1 MEGQVIRYSGEN
13 YLPGIPTRDDIVAE
27 NDGGLTAILKDA
39 LSSCQE
45 IPFMAV
51 DFGGSSEK
59 IGEKNRY
66 VLRLYGSLINGQ
78 KTVVILTGIQVFF
91 DIRVPEKESA
101 DDFKVKIDKILCSTI
116 NAYKIVPIRAF
127 PFCGYHTEKKLYLRV
142 FTHSTGDRKKALQ
155 AIQDNNF
162 ETASDDIFSLHRKI
176 ARENGIAISGWSMLS
191 RYSYRKHPQYTYDF
205 HVSVNY
211 FRAVEDLKLI
221 NDRFPLPAL
230 VRDRTLILTW
240 DIETQSRELGEFA
253 EVHNKE
259 NNVFMICITL
269 HWKDDPKSLKQ
280 ICLIDLETAPDPR
293 WITVVCGNQPNL
305 LKAFAL
311 CWGAFQPD
319 IQLGDFKSSEKIQK
333 WDYYGKLEVNS
344 KNNFRKKKGAT
355 DGEEEEEF
363 RVQPVKVKICPE
375 EDFISTFLKIPGCVP
390 IDVRVCFKKLYP
402 RAEVDRKSSLAFYLK
417 KCGLD
422 GKADMPYNK
431 MWRIY
436 SEAKAGATL
445 RESHSSTMH
454 DMHEVAYYCIIDAL
468 RCQEL
473 MVKRN
478 VINDYREVTSLAY
491 VSFFD
496 SHYRANGMKVRNLVG
511 AYATKRDIL
520 FSMRQSK
527 NTEKSKYPG
536 AYVYPPKKG
545 IETARPVTGLD
556 FASLYPS
563 LIMTYNLSPEKI
575 ILTHGEAVNVRK
587 NGNILHKIE
596 FPFNGRTVQAW
607 SVSHNNQSEKKGL
620 YPIVLE
626 DLYNKRVELK
636 AQLAQ
641 LGKKKERLGKTIS
654 SAKERGKKVL
664 EGLNSEYSSVC
675 FDYNCLNSKQSAL
688 KVYMNTFYG
697 EAGNSIS
704 PFFLLELAGG
714 ITSAGQYN
722 IGLVAKFVSG
732 KGFRIK
738 YGDTDSLYITC
749 PDKYYEICDRAFNEG
764 KLSKEEYWTEMV
776 NITMGVMKKL
786 RDQVNAYLRIKNGT
800 SYLKMA
806 YEEVL
811 FPVCFTGKKKYFGV
825 PHEGVVNFRPDDLFK
840 KGIDTVKQ
848 GQSQLF
854 KFIGEKIIWEAMD
867 INNTRSI
874 HKIVEDTLREAKH
887 KQWDF
892 NDFIVMATWKP
903 KKKNLCVHRFI
914 GRMREKNE
922 MIPDPGERFNYV
934 VVKGPP
940 LYNEEGQKE
949 QHRVGDYMEYA
960 DIAKELNME
969 IDINYY
975 LEKTV
980 GMCAHFINE
989 DDRYQPPPSHKIMQ
1003 LKDSDEKEKQIDTYS
1018 QDEAKKWLKKYIKGL

>member
-1 MEGQVIRYSGEN
+1 MEAQVIHYSGAN
-13 YLPGIPTRDDIVAE
+13 YLNGIPTRDDIVAE
-27 NDGGLTAILKDA
+27 NDGGLTAILNNA
-39 LSSCQE
+39 LSNYQE

-66 VLRLYGSLINGQ
+66 ILCLYGSLINGQ
-78 KTVVILTGIQVFF
+78 KAVVTLIGIWVFF
-91 DIRVPEKESA
+91 DIRVPEKESV
-101 DDFKVKIDKILCSTI
+101 DDFKIKIDEILCSTI
-116 NAYKIVPIRAF
+116 NAYKIEPIEAF
-127 PFCGYHTEKKLYLRV
+127 PFRGYHTEKKLYLRV
-142 FTHSTGDRKKALQ
+142 FTHGTEDRKKALQ
-155 AIQDNNF
+155 AIQDNDF
-162 ETASDDIFSLHRKI
+162 ETASDDIFSFHRKI
-176 ARENGIAISGWSMLS
+176 ARENGIAISGWSMMS
-191 RYSYRKHPQYTYDF
+191 KYCCRKHPQYTYDF
-205 HVSVNY
+205 HVSVNH
-211 FRAVEDLKLI
+211 FRAVEDLKMI
-221 NDRFPLPAL
+221 SDHFSLPAL
-230 VRDRTLILTW
+230 IRD
-240 DIETQSRELGEFA
+240 
-253 EVHNKE
+253 H
-259 NNVFMICITL
+259 
-269 HWKDDPKSLKQ
+269 DPKPLKQ

-293 WITVVCGNQPNL
+293 WITVVCRNQPNL

-311 CWGAFQPD
+311 CWRAFQPD
-319 IQLGDFKSSEKIQK
+319 IQLGFNDS
-333 WDYYGKLEVNS
+333 DYDWP
-344 KNNFRKKKGAT
+344 FIKKKGAT
-355 DGEEEEEF
+355 DNEKEEEF
-363 RVQPVKVKICPE
+363 RVQPIKVKICPE

-422 GKADMPYNK
+422 SKADMPYNK

-436 SEAKAGATL
+436 SEAKAGTSL
-445 RESHSSTMH
+445 KESHSSAMQN
-454 DMHEVAYYCIIDAL
+454 MHEVAYYCIIDAL

-478 VINDYREVTSLAY
+478 IINEYREVASLAY
-491 VSFFD
+491 VSLFD
-496 SHYRANGMKVRNLVG
+496 SHYRANGMKVRNLLD
-511 AYATKRDIL
+511 AYTTKLDML
-520 FSMRQSK
+520 FSTRQSK
-527 NTEKSKYPG
+527 NIEKGKYPG
-536 AYVYPPKKG
+536 AYVFSPKKG
-545 IETARPVTGLD
+545 IEIKRPVTGLD
-556 FASLYPS
+556 FTSL
-563 LIMTYNLSPEKI
+563 LIMRK
-575 ILTHGEAVNVRK
+575 K

-596 FPFNGRTVQAW
+596 FPFNDRIIHAW
-607 SVSHNNQSEKKGL
+607 CVRHDNQFEKKGL

-626 DLYNKRVELK
+626 DLSNKRKELK
-636 AQLAQ
+636 AQLAS
-641 LGKKKERLGKTIS
+641 LGKKKERLGKMIS
-654 SAKERGKKVL
+654 LAKERGKRVL
-664 EGLNSEYSSVC
+664 ESLNSEYSSVC
-675 FDYNCLNSKQSAL
+675 FDYNCLNSKQFAL

-704 PFFLLELAGG
+704 PFFLRELAGG

-732 KGFRIK
+732 KGFGIK
-738 YGDTDSLYITC
+738 YGDTDSLYLTC

-811 FPVCFTGKKKYFGV
+811 FPVCFTSKKKYFSV
-825 PHEGVVNFRPDDLFK
+825 PHEGVVNFRPDELFR

-854 KFIGEKIIWEAMD
+854 KYIGEKIMWEAMD

-874 HKIVEDTLREAKH
+874 HKIVEDILREAKH

-892 NDFIVMATWKP
+892 DDFIVMATWKP
-903 KKKNLCVHRFI
+903 KKKNLCVYRFI

-922 MIPDPGERFNYV
+922 RIPDPGERFSYV

-940 LYNEEGQKE
+940 LYNEKGRKE
-949 QHRVGDYMEYA
+949 PHRIGDYMEYA

-980 GMCAHFINE
+980 GICARFINE

-1018 QDEAKKWLKKYIKGL
+1018 QDEAKNGLKNI

>member
-1 MEGQVIRYSGEN
+1 M
-13 YLPGIPTRDDIVAE
+13 
-27 NDGGLTAILKDA
+27 
-39 LSSCQE
+39 
-45 IPFMAV
+45 
-51 DFGGSSEK
+51 
-59 IGEKNRY
+59 
-66 VLRLYGSLINGQ
+66 
-78 KTVVILTGIQVFF
+78 
-91 DIRVPEKESA
+91 
-101 DDFKVKIDKILCSTI
+101 
-116 NAYKIVPIRAF
+116 
-127 PFCGYHTEKKLYLRV
+127 
-142 FTHSTGDRKKALQ
+142 
-155 AIQDNNF
+155 
-162 ETASDDIFSLHRKI
+162 
-176 ARENGIAISGWSMLS
+176 
-191 RYSYRKHPQYTYDF
+191 
-205 HVSVNY
+205 
-211 FRAVEDLKLI
+211 
-221 NDRFPLPAL
+221 
-230 VRDRTLILTW
+230 
-240 DIETQSRELGEFA
+240 
-253 EVHNKE
+253 
-259 NNVFMICITL
+259 
-269 HWKDDPKSLKQ
+269 WKQ
-280 ICLIDLETAPDPR
+280 MT
-293 WITVVCGNQPNL
+293 
-305 LKAFAL
+305 
-311 CWGAFQPD
+311 
-319 IQLGDFKSSEKIQK
+319 GDFKSSEEIQK
-333 WDYYGKLEVNS
+333 WDYYGKLGVNS

-375 EDFISTFLKIPGCVP
+375 EDFISTFLKIQAVVP

-402 RAEVDRKSSLAFYLK
+402 
-417 KCGLD
+417 
-422 GKADMPYNK
+422 
-431 MWRIY
+431 
-436 SEAKAGATL
+436 
-445 RESHSSTMH
+445 H
-454 DMHEVAYYCIIDAL
+454 AL

-478 VINDYREVTSLAY
+478 VINDYREVASLAY

-527 NTEKSKYPG
+527 NTEK
-536 AYVYPPKKG
+536 
-545 IETARPVTGLD
+545 
-556 FASLYPS
+556 
-563 LIMTYNLSPEKI
+563 EKI

-607 SVSHNNQSEKKGL
+607 SVSHDNQSEKKGL

-641 LGKKKERLGKTIS
+641 LGKKKKRLGKTIS

-722 IGLVAKFVSG
+722 IGLVTKFVSG
-732 KGFRIK
+732 KGFGIK

-776 NITMGVMKKL
+776 NITMGV
-786 RDQVNAYLRIKNGT
+786 
-800 SYLKMA
+800 
-806 YEEVL
+806 
-811 FPVCFTGKKKYFGV
+811 
-825 PHEGVVNFRPDDLFK
+825 VNFRPDDLFK
-840 KGIDTVKQ
+840 KGINTVKQ

-854 KFIGEKIIWEAMD
+854 KFIGEKIMREAMD

-903 KKKNLCVHRFI
+903 KKKNLCVHCFI
-914 GRMREKNE
+914 GRMRKKNE

-940 LYNEEGQKE
+940 LYNEE
-949 QHRVGDYMEYA
+949 
-960 DIAKELNME
+960 
-969 IDINYY
+969 
-975 LEKTV
+975 EKTV
-980 GMCAHFINE
+980 GMCARFINE
-989 DDRYQPPPSHKIMQ
+989 DDRYQLPPSHKIMQ

-1018 QDEAKKWLKKYIKGL
+1018 QDEAKNGLKNI

>member
-1 MEGQVIRYSGEN
+1 MEGQVIRYSGKN

-59 IGEKNRY
+59 IGKKNRY

-78 KTVVILTGIQVFF
+78 KAVVTLTGIQVFF

-101 DDFKVKIDKILCSTI
+101 DDFKVKIDEILCSTI

-127 PFCGYHTEKKLYLRV
+127 PFHGYHTEKKLYLRV
-142 FTHSTGDRKKALQ
+142 FTHATGDRKKAFQ

-162 ETASDDIFSLHRKI
+162 ETASDDISSLYRKI
-176 ARENGIAISGWSMLS
+176 ARENGIAIS
-191 RYSYRKHPQYTYDF
+191 
-205 HVSVNY
+205 
-211 FRAVEDLKLI
+211 VEDLKLI
-221 NDRFPLPAL
+221 NDRFLLPAL

-259 NNVFMICITL
+259 NNVFMICMTL
-269 HWKDDPKSLKQ
+269 HWKDDPKPLKQ
-280 ICLIDLETAPDPR
+280 ICLVDLETAPDLR
-293 WITVVCGNQPNL
+293 WITVVCRNQPNL

-319 IQLGDFKSSEKIQK
+319 IQLGFNDSDYDWPFIVKRASRLNLLEWMWKQMTGDFKSSEEIQK
-333 WDYYGKLEVNS
+333 WDYYGKLGVNS

-422 GKADMPYNK
+422 GKADIPYNK

-478 VINDYREVTSLAY
+478 VINDYREVASLAY

-527 NTEKSKYPG
+527 NTEKGKYPG
-536 AYVYPPKKG
+536 AYVYLPKKR

-607 SVSHNNQSEKKGL
+607 SVSHDNQSEKKGL

-641 LGKKKERLGKTIS
+641 LGKKKKRLGKTIS

-722 IGLVAKFVSG
+722 IGLVTKFVSG
-732 KGFRIK
+732 KGFGIK

-840 KGIDTVKQ
+840 KGINTVKQ

-854 KFIGEKIIWEAMD
+854 KFIGEKIMREAMD

-903 KKKNLCVHRFI
+903 KKKNLCVHCFI
-914 GRMREKNE
+914 GRMRKKNE

-940 LYNEEGQKE
+940 LYNEE
-949 QHRVGDYMEYA
+949 
-960 DIAKELNME
+960 
-969 IDINYY
+969 
-975 LEKTV
+975 EKTV
-980 GMCAHFINE
+980 GMCARFINE
-989 DDRYQPPPSHKIMQ
+989 DDRYQLPPSHKIMQ